1 MCILVTGA
9 AGFIGYHTSRA
20 LLDRG
25 DEIIAFD
32 NLNAYYEV
40 RLKVRDEISDSNW
53 AGRSRSAPLP
63 SKQRHPPTH
72 AEASKNLHPLTVRVR
87 SFNVDG

>member
-9 AGFIGYHTSRA
+9 AGFIGYHTSRG

-40 RLKVRDEISDSNW
+40 RLKVRDEISDSIGPGDR
-53 AGRSRSAPLP
+53 ARPLCLHNNATLQLTLKPQKAYALSP
-63 SKQRHPPTH
+63 S
-72 AEASKNLHPLTVRVR
+72 ECVASM
-87 SFNVDG
+87 

>member
-40 RLKVRDEISDSNW
+40 RLKVRDEISDSIGPGDR
-53 AGRSRSAPLP
+53 AP
-63 SKQRHPPTH
+63 SKQRHN
-72 AEASKNLHPLTVRVR
+72 SR
-87 SFNVDG
+87 